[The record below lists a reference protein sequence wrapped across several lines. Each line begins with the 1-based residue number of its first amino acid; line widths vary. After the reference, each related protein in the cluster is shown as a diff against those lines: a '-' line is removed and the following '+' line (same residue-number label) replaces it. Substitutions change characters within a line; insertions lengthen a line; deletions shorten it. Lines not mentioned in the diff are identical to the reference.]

1 MEKKIYKTEVAIEV
15 GDETYTTDEIKSLLY
30 LTEEEAKQIKNH
42 YDDFNSF
49 AEACRKIP
57 YVNVEYTFFG
67 NEPKRVC
74 DWLDK
79 WIIDKK
85 HFKSATIIYTS
96 KPVQVSIDT
105 LMKRLS
111 AEDFAEWWKDHA
123 GFTECP
129 FIKK

>member
-1 MEKKIYKTEVAIEV
+1 MEKKIYKIEIAIEAD
-15 GDETYTTDEIKSLLY
+15 GETYAADELNSLFY
-30 LTEEEAKQIKNH
+30 LTKEQAERVENH

-49 AEACRKIP
+49 AEACRKLP
-57 YVNVEYTFFG
+57 YINVEYTFFG

-79 WIIDKK
+79 WIINKK
-85 HFKSATIIYTS
+85 HFKSATIVYTS
-96 KPVQVSIDT
+96 KPIQVSIDT

>member
-1 MEKKIYKTEVAIEV
+1 MEKKVYKIEVAIEV
-15 GDETYTTDEIKSLLY
+15 DDETYTADELNSLSY
-30 LTEEEAKQIKNH
+30 LTEEDAKRIEHH

-49 AEACRKIP
+49 AEACRIIP

-67 NEPKRVC
+67 NEFKRVC
-74 DWLDK
+74 DGFDK
-79 WIIDKK
+79 WVINKRC
-85 HFKSATIIYTS
+85 FKSATIIFTP
-96 KPVQVSIDT
+96 KPIQANINT

-129 FIKK
+129 FTKK